1 MDANIKSDS
10 SSAIPVVRFDSGNL
24 GSDAQGAPP
33 VPAGMWPRLFEPSQQ
48 SVRQKPVAEGQRK
61 VPAPRSTVHDP
72 DYRPLRYD
80 PAERFASGLP
90 ASGAWRPGDPVGER
104 RFMTVTDG
112 RPFALEGGGRLEE
125 ITLAYESWGEL
136 NADGSNAVLV
146 CHALTGDS
154 HAAGPISA
162 GHSGDG
168 WWDEFIGPNK
178 ALDTNRWYVVCAN
191 VLGGCQGSTGP
202 SSDIPGED
210 RPYAARFPQV
220 TIRDIVRTQ
229 RRLADRLGIGK
240 WLAVV
245 GGSLGGM
252 QVLEWGMM
260 FGDRVRLLMPVATC
274 AAASPQQIALSAVE
288 RLAIVNDPLFN
299 NGDYYDAPPGKGPWA
314 GLALAREIS
323 QITYR
328 TSEVFDQRFGRQ
340 HVDQRREYDQWGRY
354 QVESYL
360 DHHGQKLVRRFDA
373 NTFLVLSKAMDLH
386 DIGRGRGG
394 IGAAFSRLSS
404 PVFTASIT
412 SDILYPPYQ
421 QAAIHDRVI
430 AAGGRCD
437 YHILESPQG
446 HDGFL
451 LESSLLGPLIHDAVA
466 ETEANL

>member
-1 MDANIKSDS
+1 
-10 SSAIPVVRFDSGNL
+10 
-24 GSDAQGAPP
+24 
-33 VPAGMWPRLFEPSQQ
+33 
-48 SVRQKPVAEGQRK
+48 
-61 VPAPRSTVHDP
+61 
-72 DYRPLRYD
+72 
-80 PAERFASGLP
+80 
-90 ASGAWRPGDPVGER
+90 
-104 RFMTVTDG
+104 MTVTDG
-112 RPFALEGGGRLEE
+112 RPFALEGGGQLEQV
-125 ITLAYESWGEL
+125 TLAYESWGEL
-136 NADGSNAVLV
+136 NSAGSNAVLV

-154 HAAGPISA
+154 HAAGTIGP
-162 GHSGDG
+162 GHATDG

-178 ALDTNRWYVVCAN
+178 ALDTNRWFVVCAN

-210 RPYAARFPQV
+210 RPYAAQFPQV

-252 QVLEWGMM
+252 QVLEWGVM
-260 FGDRVRLLMPVATC
+260 FPDRVGLLMPLATC

-299 NGDYYDAPPGKGPWA
+299 DGNYYDAPPGKGPWA

-328 TSEVFDQRFGRQ
+328 TSAVFDERFGRQ
-340 HVDQRREYDQWGRY
+340 HLDQRREFEQWGRY

-373 NTFLVLSKAMDLH
+373 NSFLVLSKAMDLH

-394 IGAAFSRLSS
+394 IDAAFGRLSS
-404 PVFTASIT
+404 RVFTASIT
-412 SDILYPPYQ
+412 TDILYPPYQ
-421 QAAIHDRVI
+421 QAAIRDGVV
-430 AAGGRCD
+430 AAGRVCD
-437 YHILESPQG
+437 YHIVDSPQG

-451 LESSLLGPLIHDAVA
+451 IESELLGPLIHEAIVG
-466 ETEANL
+466 TEAAL